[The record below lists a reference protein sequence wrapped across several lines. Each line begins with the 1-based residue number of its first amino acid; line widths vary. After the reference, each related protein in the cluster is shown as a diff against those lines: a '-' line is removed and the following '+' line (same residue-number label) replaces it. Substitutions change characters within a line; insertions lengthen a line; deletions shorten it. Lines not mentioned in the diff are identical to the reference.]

1 MKLAKF
7 VPQPDITFE
16 ELVQVVQVLIAAS
29 NRDIDVP
36 AIRFLGTANR
46 HFDTFVT
53 KYAGIQRH
61 FEISDEEHDRL
72 W

>member
-16 ELVQVVQVLIAAS
+16 ELVQVVQLLIAAT

-36 AIRFLGTANR
+36 VLRFLGKENI

-53 KYAGIQRH
+53 KYADIQRH
-61 FEISDEEHDRL
+61 FEISEEEHDRL